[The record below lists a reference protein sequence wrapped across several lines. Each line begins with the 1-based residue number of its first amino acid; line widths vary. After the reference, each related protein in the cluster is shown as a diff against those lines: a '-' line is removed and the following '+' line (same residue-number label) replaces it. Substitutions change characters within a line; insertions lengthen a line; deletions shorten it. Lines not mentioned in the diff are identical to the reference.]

1 MERGIYLPAA
11 SNIQIVLYWR
21 KISGRTFSFRNGCTF
36 VSKIVKSPS
45 PHMELGLNCCSQVC
59 NTTASSVGAV
69 LLLRGYRRSSR
80 RSCAVPAPLRIR
92 HCAPSAALGSPP
104 PRRRRRRIAPQRS
117 RPDVAAAPSPPL
129 HRRND
134 TGRRGATLDT
144 PVRAL
149 RRPRVSAASLA
160 PPSDHPH
167 RSTASAAAALR
178 EFGRNTSNWLSSPE
192 ASPERDRPGILK
204 YELV

>member
-1 MERGIYLPAA
+1 MDAVATG
-11 SNIQIVLYWR
+11 
-21 KISGRTFSFRNGCTF
+21 
-36 VSKIVKSPS
+36 
-45 PHMELGLNCCSQVC
+45 ELGLNCRGHVC

-69 LLLRGYRRSSR
+69 PLFRSYLRSARRF
-80 RSCAVPAPLRIR
+80 CAVPAPLRIC
-92 HCAPSAALGSPP
+92 HCAPSAAVGSPP

-117 RPDVAAAPSPPL
+117 RSDVAAAPSPPL
-129 HRRND
+129 HRRTD
-134 TGRRGATLDT
+134 TGRRGATFDA

-149 RRPRVSAASLA
+149 RRRRVSAASLA

-167 RSTASAAAALR
+167 HGAASAAAALR
-178 EFGRNTSNWLSSPE
+178 EFGRNTSNLLSSPE